1 MSAPSAAPP
10 TVRLCG
16 AHRSWGASALG
27 SDQRGEGG
35 AAGGRAPSSL
45 SPSPRGRPP
54 PGPARWSVLEE
65 LRSEAGP
72 EVSAASAVPTSR
84 GGEEFPQ
91 LTRLAMPGE
100 GSEV

>member
-1 MSAPSAAPP
+1 MSAPSAASP

-16 AHRSWGASALG
+16 AHTSWGASALG
-27 SDQRGEGG
+27 SDQHGEGG
-35 AAGGRAPSSL
+35 AAGGRAPSSR
-45 SPSPRGRPP
+45 SPSPPP
-54 PGPARWSVLEE
+54 PGPARGSALGQ
-65 LRSEAGP
+65 LRSEAWR
-72 EVSAASAVPTSR
+72 EVAVASVVPAGR